1 MTSKIFL
8 IRLRLKNC
16 SFAVTRPTQLWRC
29 QLKIFY
35 WTSKSKFFFEF
46 PKHFLRQLN
55 IKFLPFKSI
64 FTFCWTVSG
73 QLPPEEN
80 CSPVRVGV
88 SVKVRVS
95 FRAGGNQ
102 TIVPEKNCLEKL
114 GLGFGLVLGL
124 WVEGNFPRGQFM
136 NIFFWIV
143 LIFPCCFSF
152 KIFLFEYELFLISLG
167 K

>member
-8 IRLRLKNC
+8 IRLRLKNG

-55 IKFLPFKSI
+55 IKFYLSNPY
-64 FTFCWTVSG
+64 
-73 QLPPEEN
+73 LH
-80 CSPVRVGV
+80 
-88 SVKVRVS
+88 SVERY
-95 FRAGGNQ
+95 
-102 TIVPEKNCLEKL
+102 PDNCLPRKIAPRLGLGFRSRSELVLGLGETRQLSPRKIAPWL

-136 NIFFWIV
+136 NIFFRIV

-152 KIFLFEYELFLISLG
+152 KIFSFGYELFLISLG

>member
-35 WTSKSKFFFEF
+35 WASKSKFFFEF

-55 IKFLPFKSI
+55 IKFYLSNAY
-64 FTFCWTVSG
+64 
-73 QLPPEEN
+73 LH
-80 CSPVRVGV
+80 
-88 SVKVRVS
+88 SVERY
-95 FRAGGNQ
+95 
-102 TIVPEKNCLEKL
+102 PDNCLPRKIFPRLGLGFRSRSELVLGLGETRQLSPRKIAPWL

-136 NIFFWIV
+136 NIFF
-143 LIFPCCFSF
+143 
-152 KIFLFEYELFLISLG
+152 
-167 K
+167 